1 MPSAPPLGPALEQ
14 VLRAETTRPAAPEV
28 LALVAAVRA
37 RFGDAVRGVLFYG
50 SCRRGVGLRDGIV
63 DFWVLVDDRRRC
75 EKPWAARLGGWLPP
89 NVYYLETDWL
99 ETGGHEAGRH
109 EPNGPAGGGEQ
120 TGAGHPPAD
129 APVRLRAKVA
139 LFTLPELERGATAL
153 ETYVWGRLAQ
163 PVSIVFAATAADER
177 ALLGVLARC
186 VGTFLDDALALAPG
200 GDALAVWREG
210 LGRSYGTELRAEGAG
225 RANDVVGNDAAHYVA
240 LTAAARPEALAA
252 GADGVLRALPVP
264 GADARALLRRWRRRA
279 RAGKVRSL
287 LRLLKGLQTFEGG
300 FDYIAWKLSRHAGRE
315 VVIPERVRRWPLIF
329 LWGLMWKL
337 YREGVFR

>member
-1 MPSAPPLGPALEQ
+1 MRGSVVTALAAAVPLLAPELER
-14 VLRAETTRPAAPEV
+14 VLRAETSRPAAPEV
-28 LALVAAVRA
+28 HALVAAVRN
-37 RFGDAVRGVLFYG
+37 RFGASVRGVLFYG

-75 EKPWAARLGGWLPP
+75 EKPWAARLGSWLPP
-89 NVYYLETDWL
+89 NVYFLETDCL
-99 ETGGHEAGRH
+99 ATDESRAEDGR
-109 EPNGPAGGGEQ
+109 
-120 TGAGHPPAD
+120 
-129 APVRLRAKVA
+129 PVRLRAKVA
-139 LFTLPELERGATAL
+139 LFTLAELERGAAAL

-163 PVSIVFAATAADER
+163 PVSIVFAAAPADEQ

-200 GDALAVWREG
+200 RDVLAVWREG

-225 RANDVVGNDAAHYVA
+225 RAGDVVGNDAVHYLA
-240 LTAAARPEALAA
+240 LTAAARPAALVA
-252 GADGVLRALPVP
+252 GADGVPRVLPVQ
-264 GADARALLRRWRRRA
+264 GADARALLRRWRWRA

-315 VVIPERVRRWPLIF
+315 VVIPPRVRRWPLIF